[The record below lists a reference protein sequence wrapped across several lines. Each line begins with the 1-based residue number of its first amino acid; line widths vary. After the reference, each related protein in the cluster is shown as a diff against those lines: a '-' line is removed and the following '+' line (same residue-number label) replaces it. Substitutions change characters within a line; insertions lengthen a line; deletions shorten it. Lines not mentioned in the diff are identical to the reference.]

1 MKAHDE
7 AKQTI
12 MRTPEGLPILDGTTA
27 DVEALEKMLLGTTP
41 IRFDWEDKWLKGEE
55 YEHILRNLDS
65 YVKAFELDKFQPKMH
80 PECIYQ
86 KPISKQRR
94 GLTPSADG
102 LIYFVKGNTIGS
114 DFGFPRLGIKKRF
127 KW

>member
-1 MKAHDE
+1 MKTQEDL
-7 AKQTI
+7 KQAVF
-12 MRTPEGLPILDGTTA
+12 RTPEGLPINNGLNA
-27 DVEALEKMLLGTTP
+27 DDEAMDRMLRSTTP

-55 YEHILRNLDS
+55 YEHILRNQDS
-65 YVKAFELDKFQPKMH
+65 YVKAFEWEKFQPKMH

-86 KPISKQRR
+86 KPVSKCRSH
-94 GLTPSADG
+94 LTATADG